1 MYRAS
6 VGEVPEGYYEVELG
20 KAEVMREG
28 TDITLI
34 AWGAQTRVMM
44 QAAEEAEK
52 EGISC
57 EVIDLLTLLP
67 WDVPTSVRIV
77 LRLLIAFSFIC

>member
-1 MYRAS
+1 MIFFRILKALYRAS

-44 QAAEEAEK
+44 QAAEIVEE

-57 EVIDLLTLLP
+57 EVIDLRTLLP
-67 WDVPTSVRIV
+67 WDVPT
-77 LRLLIAFSFIC
+77 